1 MKEEKKKD
9 KAHTTCDW
17 FQQQLYAARTCR
29 MSAVRVLTSL
39 HSPRGG
45 QSHWASVQQS
55 GCISHPPSE
64 WLLQHSLL
72 TVCTFSSRQGKNI
85 STISPMAMSNSS
97 AAIQTQYW
105 TENVSPRLFY
115 WSFYGCCVTADFVF
129 RRRCPSPKKCLRNAN
144 FHHTLS
150 SQIPFATTPLPRGAP
165 ILKFTTQSK
174 PGGFVLKSVCVPH
187 RWALQGEL
195 WGRQPSQGAVGK
207 VLGGCEV
214 PPTLSHSMVCD
225 SMVLRT
231 ASWKCKRTSKFFMV
245 PHQLH
250 PRVTQCTLSSEISLL
265 MAASP
270 KAWKANAGRKN
281 PGQHA
286 FLGQEFSDCVKIC
299 LT

>member
-1 MKEEKKKD
+1 MTHSAVIPKLLLKNPQSFLLCFVLFLMIFNLSKQLHERRKKKD

-150 SQIPFATTPLPRGAP
+150 SQIPFATTPLLRGAP

-174 PGGFVLKSVCVPH
+174 PGGFVLKRPTLQQKNSSSLRGWGRGTAQSCVCPTDGPCRVSCGAGRPH
-187 RWALQGEL
+187 RGL
-195 WGRQPSQGAVGK
+195 
-207 VLGGCEV
+207 
-214 PPTLSHSMVCD
+214 
-225 SMVLRT
+225 
-231 ASWKCKRTSKFFMV
+231 
-245 PHQLH
+245 
-250 PRVTQCTLSSEISLL
+250 
-265 MAASP
+265 
-270 KAWKANAGRKN
+270 
-281 PGQHA
+281 
-286 FLGQEFSDCVKIC
+286 
-299 LT
+299 